1 MGIKYVQLVLIFLE
15 MARYSTVPPKK
26 DQGLGDKNTEQ
37 LKRERCLDAGKEIEN
52 KSYKV
57 IPLKQQ
63 GRCLQDSSAIHR

>member
-1 MGIKYVQLVLIFLE
+1 
-15 MARYSTVPPKK
+15 MARYSTVKPKK
-26 DQGLGDKNTEQ
+26 DQGLDDKNTEQ
-37 LKRERCLDAGKEIEN
+37 LKRERSLDAGKEIEN